1 MIAQTALHANTA
13 SSIAGGLVTGRVASA
28 TFAASVDWGGV
39 TNKPTSIASA
49 TISSSA
55 IISASV
61 DWAGVSNK
69 PTSIASATISS
80 SAIISSSATIATT
93 STSATVSSS
102 STFSSSSNYSLNSA
116 SSGYA
121 LIALTALNG
130 GTASIVNASVGYYGA
145 FYSASTQTNPVAN
158 VRRGM
163 TFTETE
169 ISNGVTLTTASTVTI
184 SNAGVYSI
192 NFSAQIDK
200 TDGGVDNIDIWLYK
214 NGQDVDWSNTT
225 LEVGTGGE
233 LVAAW
238 EFLVSANAADE
249 FSIMWSSPDIKIR
262 LLAASA
268 QTNPSRPA
276 IPSVILNVQQVTYGV
291 QIASV
296 SYATVSA
303 SSTISSS
310 ATIANHANT
319 ASSIAGSLV
328 TGTVA
333 SATVAN
339 HANTASAIAGSLV
352 LGRVASATFAASV
365 DWGGVTNKPTS
376 IASATISSSAVIS
389 SSATVSASL
398 SSSPSLSGVITL
410 NGVKILSSVLDTKTN
425 NYTLTA
431 GDGGNTILMNV
442 ASANLIIIPASAT
455 INFPI
460 GTRVDVVQIGAS
472 ATTASRAN
480 TDVTLNFYSP
490 SASANPIIR
499 ARYGAMSLIKYDVN
513 TWIAIGNIV

>member
-1 MIAQTALHANTA
+1 VIAQTALHANTA
-13 SSIAGGLVTGRVASA
+13 SSIAGSLVTGRVASA

-55 IISASV
+55 IIS
-61 DWAGVSNK
+61 
-69 PTSIASATISS
+69 
-80 SAIISSSATIATT
+80 SSATIATT
-93 STSATVSSS
+93 STSATISAS
-102 STFSSSSNYSLNSA
+102 STWSSSSNYSINSG
-116 SSGYA
+116 SSNYA
-121 LIALTALNG
+121 TTALTAING
-130 GTASIVNASVGYYGA
+130 GSASIVNASVGNYGS
-145 FYSASTQTNPVAN
+145 FYSSQTQTNPTAN
-158 VRRGM
+158 VRMGM
-163 TFTETE
+163 NLDYTVA
-169 ISNGVTLTTASTVTI
+169 SNGVSLSTSSTILVT
-184 SNAGVYSI
+184 NAGVYNI
-192 NFSAQIDK
+192 QFSAQIDK

-225 LEVGTGGE
+225 LEVAAGGE

-238 EFLVSANAADE
+238 NFLVSANAADQ

-268 QTNPSRPA
+268 QTTPTRPA
-276 IPSVILNVQQVTYGV
+276 IPSVIVTVQQVTYGV

-310 ATIANHANT
+310 ATI
-319 ASSIAGSLV
+319 
-328 TGTVA
+328 
-333 SATVAN
+333 AN

-376 IASATISSSAVIS
+376 IASATISSSAIIS

-398 SSSPSLSGVITL
+398 SSSPSLSGVIIL
-410 NGVKILSSVLDTKTN
+410 NGVNILSSALDTKTN

-442 ASANLIIIPASAT
+442 ASANLIVIPASAT

-472 ATTASRAN
+472 ATTASRAS